1 MEYILK
7 EIGKRVVKK
16 GDCHIWQGVMHANK
30 PILSV
35 RGSTFNVRSFVWGG
49 EELVGSLHPTCK
61 TPGCINPK
69 HLAIGRERK
78 ENNWNLPEHESAV
91 SVFKNYT
98 LAVKQ
103 WRGIRSKKEYSSASA
118 KRSLKLYCLK
128 QLGME

>member
-1 MEYILK
+1 MLKKATAIFGMESCTQIS
-7 EIGKRVVKK
+7 
-16 GDCHIWQGVMHANK
+16 
-30 PILSV
+30 PSFPSV
-35 RGSTFNVRSFVWGG
+35 DRRSTSDRSSGGG